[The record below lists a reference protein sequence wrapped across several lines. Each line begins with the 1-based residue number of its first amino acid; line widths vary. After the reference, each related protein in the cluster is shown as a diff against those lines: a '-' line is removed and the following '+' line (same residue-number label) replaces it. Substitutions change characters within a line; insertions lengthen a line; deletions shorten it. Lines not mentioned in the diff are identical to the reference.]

1 MRVFKETP
9 WWGWLLVIVAF
20 FTGVVVS
27 SFLIVTRQ
35 KTEDVISSRRQAVLI
50 GCMEANA
57 RHDATI
63 DAIDELISRIPPGPR
78 RERAVSGRANTVF
91 LINALA
97 PKRDCEAYVERL
109 TRP

>member
-1 MRVFKETP
+1 MRVFRETP
-9 WWGWLLVIVAF
+9 WWGWLLVVCAF
-20 FTGVVVS
+20 LTGVILAEFVVA
-27 SFLIVTRQ
+27 TRV

-63 DAIDELISRIPPGPR
+63 DAVDKLIAKLPPGPQR
-78 RERAVSGRANTVF
+78 RRAMGRRANTVF

-97 PKRDCEAYVERL
+97 PKRDCVKYAERL